1 MTPQIFRKKLRQ
13 LKLSQA
19 GASRLLDISPR
30 QLKRWIAGDAE
41 IPTQTAM
48 LITLMSSGNWSPNA
62 ARVLAGYKPIDNLN
76 RKAGRPK
83 KEKS

>member
-1 MTPQIFRKKLRQ
+1 MTPQVFRKKLKR

-19 GASRLLDISPR
+19 GASLLLGVSPR
-30 QLKRWIAGDAE
+30 QVKRWIAGDAE

-48 LITLMSSGNWSPNA
+48 LITLLSSGSWSANA
-62 ARVLAGYKPIDNLN
+62 ARVLAGYKPIENLN

-83 KEKS
+83 KSV